1 MNSSKIQLPDFVI
14 SDLYKNQLVVIE
26 EAFIDTKLPN
36 KAEPTPPSK
45 PEFLGNNQKNICILV
60 KDTQAVYLN
69 DHSLQ
74 FLSTILTACK
84 LNLGDVAIVNF
95 SRTPLLYPSLKEWLS
110 PKYILVFDIGATT
123 LQLPF
128 ELPTY
133 QVQSYDKCSFL
144 FAPALD
150 QMTADTRE
158 AKIEKSKLWLS
169 LKTMF
174 NIA

>member
-1 MNSSKIQLPDFVI
+1 MNSTPIQLPDFVI

-26 EAFIDTKLPN
+26 EALVGTKLP
-36 KAEPTPPSK
+36 KKEELTVPAK

-74 FLSTILTACK
+74 FLSAILTACK

-95 SRTPLLYPSLKEWLS
+95 SKTALHYPSLKEWLS
-110 PKYILVFDIGATT
+110 PKYMLVFDIGATT

-128 ELPTY
+128 NLPTY
-133 QVQSYDKCSFL
+133 QVQAYDTCSFL
-144 FAPALD
+144 FAPSLD